1 MRDTYR
7 LVIAKGWI
15 LRNGFTRPGKTERLK
30 SLFFFTLSLVFL
42 GALFYGS
49 LAFFQK
55 LAGEEPFGSLL
66 AHKLVEFLFLT
77 FFAILTFSSIITSL
91 NTFFLDNDLPI
102 LLTAPQSYGRIYVAR
117 FCQTFV
123 MTGWMVILFGLPVF
137 LACGIVFEAP
147 LYFYPWMLCVLIAFE
162 IFPIALGSLIT
173 LILVKAFPARKMQD
187 ILIILA
193 VILVVVLYF
202 LFRFIKPEQL
212 FNPDLFHGF
221 AEYFATLRTPD
232 SPLLPSSWGSIALL
246 APLNGKTGQDGIF
259 FFLTMLSW
267 GLFAVVVGTWVANRA
282 YLDAFSKSQEG
293 RRLTLTGTKFIQAVF
308 SRLAFSRNA
317 ITKQLYLK
325 EIRSF
330 FRDTTQWTQLM
341 LLLALVV
348 VYLFNFK
355 ALDLDR
361 FAGITRSLRTT
372 IAFLNLGLAGFVL
385 SAISVRFVLPAISLE
400 GKAFWI
406 IRTAPVSLKHYVW
419 GKFRF
424 YAIPLF
430 IVCEIL
436 IVLSNLLLDTPAF
449 IMIFSVVIM
458 GMISVAITALAI
470 GVGAIYP
477 NFAETNVA
485 KMTTGVSSIIYMSIS
500 LALIIFVIGVTAYPV
515 ELMMRVF
522 RDGSSLSALQVSIIV
537 LACAIVLV
545 VIPASILIPIKKGIQ
560 ALENREY

>member
-15 LRNGFTRPGKTERLK
+15 FRNGFTRPGKTERLK
-30 SLFFFTLSLVFL
+30 SLFFFTLTLVFL

-91 NTFFLDNDLPI
+91 NAFFLDNDLPM
-102 LLTAPQSYGRIYVAR
+102 LLTAPQSFGHIYLAR
-117 FCQTFV
+117 FLQTFV

-147 LYFYPWMLCVLIAFE
+147 LYYYPWMLCVLIAFE
-162 IFPIALGSLIT
+162 ILPVALGSLIT
-173 LILVKAFPARKMQD
+173 IILVKAFPARKMQD

-246 APLNGKTGQDGIF
+246 APLDGKTGQDGIF
-259 FFLTMLSW
+259 FLLTMLSW
-267 GLFAVVVGTWVANRA
+267 GLFAIVVGTWVANRA

-293 RRLTLTGTKFIQAVF
+293 RRLTLTGTNFIQAVF
-308 SRLAFSRNA
+308 SRLASSRNA
-317 ITKQLYLK
+317 TTKQIYLK

-361 FAGITRSLRTT
+361 FAGITKSLRTM
-372 IAFLNLGLAGFVL
+372 IAFINLGLAGFVL

-406 IRTAPVSLKHYVW
+406 IRTAPVSLKHFVW

-436 IVLSNLLLDTPAF
+436 IVLSNLLLNTPTF

-458 GMISVAITALAI
+458 GMLSVAITALAI

-485 KMTTGVSSIIYMSIS
+485 KMTTGVSSIIYMS
-500 LALIIFVIGVTAYPV
+500 LTQALIIFVIGLSAYPA

-522 RDGSSLSALQVSIIV
+522 RDGSTLSALQVSIIV

-545 VIPASILIPIKKGIQ
+545 VIPASIIVPIKKGIQ